1 MRNLQ
6 STLSQYV
13 MEKPWLKSYPPGVP
27 ETIGEPQYS
36 SLAHFFEEMAARYRE
51 RPALSNLGR
60 TLCYA
65 ELEELSRHFA
75 SFLNRR
81 LGLERGERIA
91 IMLPNVSQQPVALWG
106 ALRAGL
112 IVVNT
117 NPLYSARELEHQ
129 LQDSGAAALVMLENF
144 VPAVAAAL
152 PRLKLKAIIISG
164 LGDLLRFPRSY
175 LINWYVRL
183 FKTGNP
189 GTHIS
194 EAVSFNTALQE
205 GSLLS
210 FERHDLKLEDVA
222 FLQYTGG
229 TTGIAKGA
237 MLTHRNLLANVE
249 QCTQW
254 IVGGLPPE
262 RAMVKGEEVVITAL
276 PLYHIFALTVDLLC
290 FTELGGLNY
299 LITNPRDLQ
308 GLIKMLGKVR
318 FSVITGVNTLFK
330 GLLNTPG
337 FDELDFSSLK
347 FVISGGMPTEEAVAN
362 RWQQVTGCPIT
373 EGYGLTET
381 SPVVAVNPPGLTEF
395 NGSIGLPVPSTECS
409 VRDDDGRPLPVGTA
423 GELYVRG
430 PQVMKGYW
438 NSPDE
443 TENVM
448 TPDGWLRT
456 GDIARMDENGFFYIV
471 DRKKDMILVS
481 GFNVYPNELEA
492 VLSTHPAVR
501 ECAAIGVPDDKTG
514 ETVKVFIVRKDESLD
529 ADTVRRYCR
538 MNLAAYKV
546 PKYIEF
552 RDELPK
558 SAVGKILRRELRK
571 LT

>member
-6 STLSQYV
+6 STVSRRAAD
-13 MEKPWLKSYPPGVP
+13 KPWLKSYPPGVR
-27 ETIGEPQYS
+27 ETIDEPGYS
-36 SLAHFFEEMAARYRE
+36 SLAEFFEKKAAHYRE
-51 RPALSNLGR
+51 RPALSNLR
-60 TLCYA
+60 RILTYA

-75 SFLNRR
+75 NFLHGHI
-81 LGLERGERIA
+81 GLEPGERIA
-91 IMLPNVSQQPVALWG
+91 IMLPNVSQQPVAVWG

-112 IVVNT
+112 TVVNT
-117 NPLYSARELEHQ
+117 NPLYTSRELEHQ
-129 LQDSGAAALVMLENF
+129 LRDSGAAALVVLENF
-144 VPAVAAAL
+144 VPVVAAVL
-152 PRLKLKAIIISG
+152 PRLKLKAIIVSG

-175 LINWYVRL
+175 LVNWYARL
-183 FKTGNP
+183 VKNGNL

-194 EAVSFNTALQE
+194 EAIHFNTALHE
-205 GSLLS
+205 GSRLS
-210 FERHDLKLEDVA
+210 FKRHDSSPEDIA

-229 TTGIAKGA
+229 TTGVAKGA
-237 MLTHRNLLANVE
+237 MLTHRNLLANVM

-254 IVGGLPPE
+254 IMGGLPPE
-262 RAMVKGEEVVITAL
+262 RALIRGEEVVITAL

-290 FTELGGLNY
+290 FTALGGLNH

-308 GLIKMLGKVR
+308 GLVKTLSKVR

-337 FDELDFSSLK
+337 FEKLDFSALK

-362 RWQQVTGCPIT
+362 RWRDVTGCPIT

-381 SPVVAVNPPGLTEF
+381 SPVVAVNPPALMEF
-395 NGSIGLPVPSTECS
+395 NGSIGLPIPSTECS
-409 VRDDDGRPLPVGTA
+409 IRDDNGRPLPVGTV

-438 NSPDE
+438 NRPDE
-443 TENVM
+443 TRKVM
-448 TPDGWLRT
+448 SPDGWLRT
-456 GDIARMDENGFFYIV
+456 GDIARMDENGFLYIV

-481 GFNVYPNELEA
+481 GFNVYPNEIEA
-492 VLSTHPAVR
+492 VLSAHPAVL

-514 ETVKVFIVRKDESLD
+514 EAVKVCIVRKDESLD
-529 ADTVRRYCR
+529 ADAVRQYCR

-546 PKYIEF
+546 PKYVEF
-552 RDELPK
+552 RNELPK

-571 LT
+571 AT

>member
-381 SPVVAVNPPGLTEF
+381 SPVVSVNPPGSTEF

>member
-129 LQDSGAAALVMLENF
+129 LQDSGAAALVTLENF

-381 SPVVAVNPPGLTEF
+381 SPVVSVNPPGSTEF

>member
-381 SPVVAVNPPGLTEF
+381 SPVVSVNPPGSTEF

-529 ADTVRRYCR
+529 ADAVRRYCR

>member
-27 ETIGEPQYS
+27 ETVGEPQYS

-205 GSLLS
+205 GSRLS

-308 GLIKMLGKVR
+308 GLIKMLGKVH

-409 VRDDDGRPLPVGTA
+409 VRDDDGRPLPVGTS

-443 TENVM
+443 TDNVM

-552 RDELPK
+552 HDELPK

>member
-381 SPVVAVNPPGLTEF
+381 SPVVSVNPPGLTEF

>member
-194 EAVSFNTALQE
+194 EAVSFNTTLQE

-438 NSPDE
+438 NSPNE

-529 ADTVRRYCR
+529 ADAVRRYCR

>member
-51 RPALSNLGR
+51 RPALSNSGR

-381 SPVVAVNPPGLTEF
+381 SPVVSVNPPGSTEF

-529 ADTVRRYCR
+529 ADAVRRYCR

-552 RDELPK
+552 RNELPK